1 MLAGNRQFVQVTP
14 WHDKY
19 GLDWLVVVVVPES
32 DFMAQINANTH
43 TTILL
48 CLGALVT
55 ATAIGVY
62 TSRWITRPIFKL
74 SRASQAIASG
84 NLDQTVTVKG
94 IQELDTL
101 AKSFNQ
107 MAGQLRESFT
117 TLEKTNQELEQRV
130 SKRTRQLQAAKEAAD
145 TANQAKSEFLANMSH
160 ELRTP
165 LNGILGYAQILQR
178 SPTITEREHKGVSI
192 IAQCGNH
199 LLTLIND
206 ILDLSKIEA
215 RKMEL
220 HPIDF
225 HFPSF
230 LQGIIEIC
238 SIRAEHKKI
247 SFVYQPEGELPSG
260 IHVDE
265 KRLRQVL
272 VNLLGN
278 AIKFTDCGEVRFTVK
293 GQKLE
298 NSTYHVRFQIE
309 DTGVGMAAEQLTKIF
324 VPFEQVGDN
333 KYQAQGTGLGLT
345 ISQKIISLMNSKIQV
360 TSQPEKG
367 SIFWFD
373 LELLEATK
381 WSDTARLKSQG
392 KIIGFHGDKRK
403 ILVVDDRWENRSV
416 LVSLLKPIG
425 FEIAEASNGR
435 EGLEKALQFYPNLI
449 ITDIVMPLMDGC
461 EMLRQI
467 RASEQLSEVIAIA
480 SSASAFET
488 DRYRSLTAGANEFLP
503 KPVQAETLL
512 EMLRL
517 HLELSWIYEHQETK
531 LSLSIQE
538 SASQLQELELPSIE
552 ILNRLYELVKKGDL
566 DEILTVAHQL
576 EASNSKYMFFAREII
591 QLTESFQV
599 KQLRKTLQ
607 NYIEIRT

>member
-1 MLAGNRQFVQVTP
+1 MGVISADLRLTQISDFLRRIQVSQSGKIFIVERDGLIIGSSSSELPYTIVNGKAQRLNFFHSRDRLIQSTAQYLQTKFGSLKQIQQNQQLEYMLAGNHQFVQVTP

-107 MAGQLRESFT
+107 
-117 TLEKTNQELEQRV
+117 
-130 SKRTRQLQAAKEAAD
+130 
-145 TANQAKSEFLANMSH
+145 
-160 ELRTP
+160 
-165 LNGILGYAQILQR
+165 
-178 SPTITEREHKGVSI
+178 
-192 IAQCGNH
+192 
-199 LLTLIND
+199 
-206 ILDLSKIEA
+206 
-215 RKMEL
+215 
-220 HPIDF
+220 
-225 HFPSF
+225 
-230 LQGIIEIC
+230 
-238 SIRAEHKKI
+238 
-247 SFVYQPEGELPSG
+247 
-260 IHVDE
+260 
-265 KRLRQVL
+265 
-272 VNLLGN
+272 
-278 AIKFTDCGEVRFTVK
+278 
-293 GQKLE
+293 LE

-373 LELLEATK
+373 LEFLEATK